1 MYCFAIKT
9 LFRKIPVELHKP
21 PSPKEKHQLL
31 LHDIGGGCYMNKL
44 SEKLPPLNKRKQI
57 IKAQEKE
64 DGICKNNRNIHF
76 HSAAPV
82 IKYH

>member
-1 MYCFAIKT
+1 MERCIMYCFAIKT

-64 DGICKNNRNIHF
+64 DGIK
-76 HSAAPV
+76 
-82 IKYH
+82 IKLHNAKKRLE